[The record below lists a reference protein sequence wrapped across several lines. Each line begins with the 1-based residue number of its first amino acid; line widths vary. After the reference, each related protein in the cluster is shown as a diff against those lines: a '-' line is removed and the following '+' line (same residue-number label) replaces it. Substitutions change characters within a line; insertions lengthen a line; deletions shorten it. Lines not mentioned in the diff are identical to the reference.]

1 MDSSQQRNWFF
12 FYMFFFRWLSWHG
25 DRRWHR
31 FRCGRIGWSYWFGRG
46 QRCKVLI
53 WSSWRA
59 YFDSVPLQKRDL
71 MISFNLLKPW
81 GGLSLFTWYFSAMIF
96 IMSYHILPHFFC
108 FMVLQLFLV
117 CIEMWGWN
125 KGIHFMFFLFIFQRK
140 FNYRGL
146 PRIFSTE

>member
-1 MDSSQQRNWFF
+1 MEFDVHVNKLKVITVEAIVDSSQQRNRF

-31 FRCGRIGWSYWFGRG
+31 VRCGRVGWSYWFGRG

-71 MISFNLLKPW
+71 MIYFNHLKPW
-81 GGLSLFTWYFSAMIF
+81 GVLF
-96 IMSYHILPHFFC
+96 HLVFFC
-108 FMVLQLFLV
+108 HDFHNELSYFTTFLLLYDSPALSG
-117 CIEMWGWN
+117 M
-125 KGIHFMFFLFIFQRK
+125 
-140 FNYRGL
+140 YRDVGL
-146 PRIFSTE
+146 E